1 MTFFTISTIVTQ
13 SLDEG
18 GGGQWSLIPPLLPP
32 LPPVVATRN
41 RGEGKAELMK
51 TYFLHPQSIRSLFDN
66 IAPTYDLLNHLL
78 SLGRDFYWRRRAVQE
93 LKGLEGRILDMA
105 TGTGDV
111 AIEIIRQNDHPRR
124 VFGLDFSEPM
134 IKRAR
139 QKVFEKSLSQTI
151 TLSLGDALSLPF
163 RDNTFDASMIAFG
176 LRNIVKKEQALSE
189 MVRVIKKDG
198 KVIILEFTFPQK
210 GWMRRLYPIYFQMVL
225 PRVGGFISGDRGA
238 YAYLPESVFHFASAE
253 NYEQIMRNV
262 GLVNVGSQ
270 SLTGGV
276 ASVISGIKK
285 SP

>member
-1 MTFFTISTIVTQ
+1 MGEG
-13 SLDEG
+13 EG
-18 GGGQWSLIPPLLPP
+18 GGGQMEPNPPPSFVP
-32 LPPVVATRN
+32 SPAFAEAASRRQAP
-41 RGEGKAELMK
+41 GEGKAELMR
-51 TYFLHPQSIRSLFDN
+51 TYFLHPESIRSLFDN

-78 SLGRDFYWRRRAVQE
+78 SLGRDLYWRRMAVQE
-93 LKGLEGRILDMA
+93 LKGLGGWIVDIA

-111 AIEIIRQNDHPRR
+111 AIEMVHQESHQRK

-134 IKRAR
+134 IKRAQ
-139 QKVFEKSLSQTI
+139 QKVFQKALSQTI

-163 RDNTFDASMIAFG
+163 RDNTFSASMIAFG
-176 LRNIVKKEQALSE
+176 LRNMVRKEQALSE

-198 KVIILEFTFPQK
+198 KVIILEFTLPKK
-210 GWMRRLYPIYFQMVL
+210 GLMRTLYPIYFQSVL
-225 PRVGGFISGDRGA
+225 PWVGGLLSGDRGA

-253 NYEQIMRNV
+253 NYEEIMRKA

-285 SP
+285 RQ